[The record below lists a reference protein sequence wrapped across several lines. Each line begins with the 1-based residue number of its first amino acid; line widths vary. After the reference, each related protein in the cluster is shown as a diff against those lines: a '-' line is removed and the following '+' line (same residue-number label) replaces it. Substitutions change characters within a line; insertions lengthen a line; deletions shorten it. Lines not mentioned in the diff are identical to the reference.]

1 MLTFY
6 GTEIELFVEQKLTRG
21 DGLSLCCARDWTAHR
36 WLIIRVD
43 EDVDHMAWMCVP
55 VSEATMAAVVSGR
68 ASLRDAVQHSTTG
81 TVDLVV
87 VAHGQAVPDRC
98 LPCVDI
104 PPRLLPSDDRRVP
117 YAA

>member
-6 GTEIELFVEQKLTRG
+6 GTDMELFVERELARD

-43 EDVDHMAWMCVP
+43 DDPDHLAWMCVP
-55 VSEATMAAVVSGR
+55 VSERTMLAVITGS
-68 ASLRDAVQHSTTG
+68 ASLKDVVEHSTTG

-87 VAHGQAVPDRC
+87 VDHGRAVADRQ

-104 PPRLLPSDDRRVP
+104 AEGLLPGVGGRVP
-117 YAA
+117 FAA

>member
-6 GTEIELFVEQKLTRG
+6 GTEIELFVEQELTRD

-43 EDVDHMAWMCVP
+43 EDLDHLAWMCVP
-55 VSEATMAAVVSGR
+55 VSERTMAAVVTGR
-68 ASLRDAVQHSTTG
+68 ASLMDAAQHSSTG

-87 VAHGQAVPDRC
+87 VDHGRAVADRR
-98 LPCVDI
+98 LPCLNI
-104 PPRLLPSDDRRVP
+104 PQGLLPSDCRRVP

>member
-6 GTEIELFVEQKLTRG
+6 GTEIELFVERELVRD

-43 EDVDHMAWMCVP
+43 EDLDHLAWMCVP
-55 VSEATMAAVVSGR
+55 VSERTIVAVASGR
-68 ASLRDAVQHSTTG
+68 ASLKDAIEHSVTG
-81 TVDLVV
+81 TVDLIVV
-87 VAHGQAVPDRC
+87 DHGRAVADRH

-104 PPRLLPSDDRRVP
+104 PQGLLPSVDRRVP
-117 YAA
+117 SAA